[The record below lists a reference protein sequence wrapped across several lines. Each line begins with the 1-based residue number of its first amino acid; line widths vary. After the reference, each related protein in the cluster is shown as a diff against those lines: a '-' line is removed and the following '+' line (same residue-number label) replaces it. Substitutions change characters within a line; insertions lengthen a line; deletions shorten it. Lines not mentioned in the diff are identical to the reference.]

1 MDRTFLIL
9 ATQKRLFSLVQT
21 NGCWEYSS
29 QSEGKPSAKNFKE
42 DLSQNSQF
50 RKALNIIL
58 TIFLGGRFTQDFEE
72 HISLYNIS
80 SDPVTASERAQKNS
94 LHLRVR

>member
-1 MDRTFLIL
+1 MDHTFSIL
-9 ATQKRLFSLVQT
+9 ATQKRLFSLVHT
-21 NGCWEYSS
+21 NGCWEQSS
-29 QSEGKPSAKNFKE
+29 QSGGKPSAKNFKE

-58 TIFLGGRFTQDFEE
+58 TIILGGRFTPDFEE

-80 SDPVTASERAQKNS
+80 SDPVTVSERVQKNS